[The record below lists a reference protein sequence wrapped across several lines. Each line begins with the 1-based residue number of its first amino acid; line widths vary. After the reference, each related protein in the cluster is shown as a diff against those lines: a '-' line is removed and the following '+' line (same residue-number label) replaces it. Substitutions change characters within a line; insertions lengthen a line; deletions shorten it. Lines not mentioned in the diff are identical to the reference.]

1 MRELPRRKRNRLAGY
16 DYRQNG
22 AYFVT
27 ICAKDRAE
35 LFGTIAPGT
44 PVGATVPGRP
54 HCENDP
60 GRPCE
65 TVPGRR
71 PNVTVPGRPNESVP
85 GHPHIQLTELGRIV
99 DTAIQHNN
107 RDGITIDRYVIMPNH
122 VHMIV
127 MITDENGVDFGTGDG
142 GRTTGG
148 EKYPTGDRGQSTGDR
163 GRAMG
168 DRGRAMG
175 DRGRAMGD
183 RGRAMGDRGQSTGD
197 RGRAPLQT
205 VIRNMK
211 SYISKQIGF
220 SPWQKSFHDH
230 IIRNEDEYFR
240 IAQYIQDN
248 PINWQQ
254 DCFFTGAGN
263 GQANG

>member
-22 AYFVT
+22 AYVVT

-35 LFGTIAPGT
+35 LFGTIVPGT
-44 PVGATVPGRP
+44 NVGATVPGRP
-54 HCENDP
+54 NK
-60 GRPCE
+60 
-65 TVPGRR
+65 
-71 PNVTVPGRPNESVP
+71 SVS
-85 GHPHIQLTELGRIV
+85 GHPHIQLTELGKIV

-107 RDGITIDRYVIMPNH
+107 RAGITIDRYVVMPNH

-127 MITDENGVDFGTGDG
+127 MITDENGMDFGTGND

-148 EKYPTGDRGQSTGDR
+148 GKYPAGDR
-163 GRAMG
+163 GR
-168 DRGRAMG
+168 
-175 DRGRAMGD
+175 
-183 RGRAMGDRGQSTGD
+183 S
-197 RGRAPLQT
+197 PLQMI
-205 VIRNMK
+205 IRNMK
-211 SYISKQIGF
+211 SYVSKQIGF

-248 PINWQQ
+248 PINWKQ
-254 DCFFTGAGN
+254 DCFYTVLDENVSSSMRADLRLQALHDFEAGL
-263 GQANG
+263 QTCEPLPPEFDDILCQRVR

>member
-54 HCENDP
+54 CCENDP
-60 GRPCE
+60 GRPNE
-65 TVPGRR
+65 TVPGC
-71 PNVTVPGRPNESVP
+71 
-85 GHPHIQLTELGRIV
+85 PHIQLTKLGKIV
-99 DTAIQHNN
+99 DTAIRHNN

-148 EKYPTGDRGQSTGDR
+148 EKYPTGDRGRSTGDR
-163 GRAMG
+163 GRIHSG
-168 DRGRAMG
+168 DRGFTRAIG
-175 DRGRAMGD
+175 DGRPYGPSFEMMTNIFILCGYSEQP
-183 RGRAMGDRGQSTGD
+183 GQLATG
-197 RGRAPLQT
+197 L
-205 VIRNMK
+205 
-211 SYISKQIGF
+211 F
-220 SPWQKSFHDH
+220 L
-230 IIRNEDEYFR
+230 
-240 IAQYIQDN
+240 
-248 PINWQQ
+248 
-254 DCFFTGAGN
+254 
-263 GQANG
+263 